1 MRVDIPHAMPVQHG
15 RLAGQHGELP
25 ATRVAPPFPV
35 RDHLVQDLSGRMRRR
50 DFVRVSRRVE
60 SGHAPLAH
68 VEHDAVGLGSGTEPE
83 TDPLDASLRHG
94 RAIQRR
100 DAFDKRDI
108 FPRRPLRGGAAFSGT
123 RTAAAAQQAAKRRGN
138 GQHAFAHV
146 HKIGIPLGYKGTKN

>member
-1 MRVDIPHAMPVQHG
+1 MSVQHG

-68 VEHDAVGLGSGTEPE
+68 VEHDAVGLGSVPEPE